1 MKGLEPISRL
11 LTAALP
17 ASGDRPAGHDVQRR
31 LADFWRAE
39 LGGGVEVVGGAA
51 VDAAAMDA
59 ATMPSSPLLFTSGR
73 LVVFVQ
79 SAAHGHEI
87 RHRAPSLL
95 KALAQHGIHATH
107 ITVKTQPHSPPPTRA
122 TRQPFRLSPKTAEQI
137 VQLAKTVDYPPLKE
151 SLVNLSKCAGQE

>member
-1 MKGLEPISRL
+1 MYGVS
-11 LTAALP
+11 
-17 ASGDRPAGHDVQRR
+17 DR
-31 LADFWRAE
+31 
-39 LGGGVEVVGGAA
+39 GAA
-51 VDAAAMDA
+51 ATGAAAMGETGMDA
-59 ATMPSSPLLFTSGR
+59 ATMPSWPLLFTSGR

-137 VQLAKTVDYPPLKE
+137 VQLAKTVDYPPLRE
-151 SLVNLSKCAGQE
+151 SLLNLSKRAGPAVILER